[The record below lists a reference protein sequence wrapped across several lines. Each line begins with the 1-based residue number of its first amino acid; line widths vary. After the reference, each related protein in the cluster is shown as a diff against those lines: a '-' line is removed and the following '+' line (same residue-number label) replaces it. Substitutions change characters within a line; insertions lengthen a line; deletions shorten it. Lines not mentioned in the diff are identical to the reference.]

1 MLCSLIARKTAG
13 MHVLFWMD
21 LALKLAPPTP
31 AIFFLIKNTSTMPS
45 WNELPSGQFFL
56 IAAHL
61 TRTTAA
67 LAASTLHHTSQD
79 VVLKEWLAVRTLTN
93 SHNNAL
99 SAINKTSHHAAAAFC
114 LHEQTKCCLASLLFF
129 WLELPSLFER
139 CRLHLTAHTY
149 CACTSFLWTCW
160 CSIYQQPVAS
170 KRLRA
175 SPAMLP
181 KTHPLLLYLGCYL
194 FSYYLYFVV
203 CSSSTT

>member
-1 MLCSLIARKTAG
+1 
-13 MHVLFWMD
+13 
-21 LALKLAPPTP
+21 
-31 AIFFLIKNTSTMPS
+31 MPS

-114 LHEQTKCCLASLLFF
+114 LHEQTKCCLASLFF
-129 WLELPSLFER
+129 FDSNYPLCLNDVACIWLHIRTVL
-139 CRLHLTAHTY
+139 
-149 CACTSFLWTCW
+149 CTSFLWTSW
-160 CSIYQQPVAS
+160 CTSIYQQPVAS
-170 KRLRA
+170 KRLSCCGPRRPSLDRA
-175 SPAMLP
+175 APDCCCLHVALLP
-181 KTHPLLLYLGCYL
+181 IDASEY
-194 FSYYLYFVV
+194 
-203 CSSSTT
+203 